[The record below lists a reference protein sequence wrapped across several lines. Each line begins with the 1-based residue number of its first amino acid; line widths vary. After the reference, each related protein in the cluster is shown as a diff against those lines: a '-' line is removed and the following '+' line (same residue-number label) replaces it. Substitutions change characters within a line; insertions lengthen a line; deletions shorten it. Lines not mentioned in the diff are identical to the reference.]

1 MRYFVLTNDNN
12 IVPAYMV
19 YKDDGVQHFCAN
31 NRSYR
36 FSLSDEYMYG
46 SRFFQVYKRCG
57 EWEYTLDI
65 KYFYVLDEE
74 ENEDLNYFESTDF
87 NAGAIYTR
95 MEKVLI
101 KNVINTEAN
110 EVVSFMELPKIQ
122 MICHDSNCD
131 DKIINNTLDKVQ
143 KHFDAVYGKSYEL
156 IIHGW
161 KYRKQYVYIDY
172 RIVRKERPKELT
184 IKEIEE
190 LLGYKIKVVGE
201 KHESN

>member
-1 MRYFVLTNDNN
+1 MRYFVLTKDYE

-19 YKDDGVQHFCAN
+19 YEDDGVQYFCAN
-31 NRSYR
+31 NRRYR
-36 FSLSDEYMYG
+36 FWSDGINNSL
-46 SRFFQVYKRCG
+46 RFFSVQRRGG
-57 EWEYTLDI
+57 EWQYTLDI
-65 KYFYVLDEE
+65 KYLYKLNEE

-87 NAGAIYTR
+87 NAGVIYAR
-95 MEKVLI
+95 MEKVLV

-122 MICHDSNCD
+122 MTCYDSNCD
-131 DKIINNTLDKVQ
+131 DKIINNTLEKVQ
-143 KHFDAVYGKSYEL
+143 KHFEAVYGKNYEL

-161 KYRKQYVYIDY
+161 KYSKQYVCIDY
-172 RIVRKERPKELT
+172 RIVRKEHPKELT